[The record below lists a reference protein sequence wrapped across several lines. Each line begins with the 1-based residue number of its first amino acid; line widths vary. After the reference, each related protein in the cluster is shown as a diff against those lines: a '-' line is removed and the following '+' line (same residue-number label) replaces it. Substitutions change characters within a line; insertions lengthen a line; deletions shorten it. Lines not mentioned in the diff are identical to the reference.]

1 MEDKFMFIVALY
13 MTEGADDGP
22 LKPEKERV

>member
-22 LKPEKERV
+22 LETKKKRG